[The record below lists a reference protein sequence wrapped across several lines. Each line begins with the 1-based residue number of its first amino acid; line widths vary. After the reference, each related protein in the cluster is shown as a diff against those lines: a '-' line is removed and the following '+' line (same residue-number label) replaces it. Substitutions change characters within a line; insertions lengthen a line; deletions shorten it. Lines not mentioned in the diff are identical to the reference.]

1 MLKHSEFLIILEKFA
16 PLSLSKLMIDNGS
29 YDNSG
34 ALIKC
39 SNQVGKILF
48 SLDLSLETV
57 NKAIELG
64 CDTIVTHH
72 PAIYNPIKS
81 LDIDQ
86 DTAPVL
92 YAVKN
97 GLNVFSMHLNL
108 DIAND
113 GIDGSLAL
121 ALGGENARIIDLI
134 DGVHGYGRE
143 FKSGQNVNDFV
154 NLIKKNLDTEKVVCY
169 GEGVCNI
176 VASFCGGGAGE
187 ALKAVTSGLTCA
199 DTVVTSDAPHHVVK
213 ELVERNVKLII
224 IPHYSAE
231 EYGFNKFYARVKAEL
246 GDKAQAYYFQ
256 DKRFM

>member
-1 MLKHSEFLIILEKFA
+1 MLKHSEFLEVLEKFA

-48 SLDLSLETV
+48 SLDLSLESV
-57 NKAIELG
+57 NKAVELG

-108 DIAND
+108 DIANE
-113 GIDGSLAL
+113 GIDSSLAL
-121 ALGGENARIIDLI
+121 ALGGENAKIIDLI

-154 NLIKKNLDTEKVVCY
+154 NLIKKNLDTEKVISY
-169 GEGVCNI
+169 GEGVCDI

-187 ALKAVTSGLTCA
+187 ALKAVASGLTCA

-213 ELVERNVKLII
+213 ELVERNIKLII

-231 EYGFNKFYARVKAEL
+231 EYGFNKFYARVKAQL